1 MYFWLCGVNRW
12 KSRLKRWQLHVKFVI
27 SMVTMYKYDWQEQN
41 GKPWSGMVSK
51 ACLPTVLL
59 PTLSQ
64 NSSVHVSTLPKWYFH
79 VAFFKDFI
87 SLYHSLFDIRNIK
100 NQIIEYQNTFPN
112 NYLKIIIIWFYFSNC
127 SVIYPIFGILKII
140 SFLTNFNYNESRNR
154 TAKSLYIWKCNY
166 RYLILASNLQ
176 KLLFYVIS
184 VANLFLMCWGVTNSF
199 SHATFLCVLHFYLK
213 LF

>member
-79 VAFFKDFI
+79 VAFFEDFI

-100 NQIIEYQNTFPN
+100 NQII
-112 NYLKIIIIWFYFSNC
+112 K
-127 SVIYPIFGILKII
+127 
-140 SFLTNFNYNESRNR
+140 
-154 TAKSLYIWKCNY
+154 KSEHIPK
-166 RYLILASNLQ
+166 
-176 KLLFYVIS
+176 
-184 VANLFLMCWGVTNSF
+184 
-199 SHATFLCVLHFYLK
+199 
-213 LF
+213 